1 MGDPCEF
8 YLPALTALRGARHRC
23 EDCEALGPRHGLPS
37 EGVKRWCSGCAT
49 RHRGAEPMAVAR
61 DQQKIDAAAAAR
73 KKCYG

>member
-1 MGDPCEF
+1 
-8 YLPALTALRGARHRC
+8 L
-23 EDCEALGPRHGLPS
+23 
-37 EGVKRWCSGCAT
+37 EGVKRWCAGCAT